1 MPLPN
6 IFDIADFLMWWRLSV
21 GLFVTGL
28 LFLLALTQIPQET
41 VAWVVAIT
49 VGIVGGT
56 FSFRWQHQADVDK

>member
-6 IFDIADFLMWWRLSV
+6 IFDIAEFIMWWRLSV

-28 LFLLALTQIPQET
+28 LFLLALTNIPQET
-41 VAWVVAIT
+41 VAWVVAIV

-56 FSFRWQHQADVDK
+56 LSFRWQHQADVGK